1 MAEQNDSN
9 ASQSPSSG
17 TQINVFDNY
26 LIDLAKWTG
35 SKLYSL
41 TKSTI
46 LPIAIGSGLA
56 VGTHL
61 LTSDNSSKDSTLNDL
76 TYTQVDGTIFE
87 RDENRGY
94 SLESL
99 MQDQIDKA
107 EEVYDNEVNQTN
119 QKYNT
124 INNNAKKESEKVWSL
139 ETKAKIEEAKPK
151 KEQINYRTRIEER
164 SKRYEEALKK

>member
-1 MAEQNDSN
+1 MVEQTD
-9 ASQSPSSG
+9 
-17 TQINVFDNY
+17 TEDNTEEQGNY
-26 LIDLAKWTG
+26 YNLIFQGVPDIAKWTS

-41 TKSTI
+41 TKTTI

-61 LTSDNSSKDSTLNDL
+61 LTSDNNARDSTLNDL

-99 MQDQIDKA
+99 MQNQIDKA
-107 EEVYDNEVNQTN
+107 EKVYDNKVNQTN
-119 QKYNT
+119 QKYDR
-124 INNNAKKESEKVWSL
+124 INDKTREESKKVWSL
-139 ETKAKIEEAKPK
+139 EAKAKTEEAKPEE
-151 KEQINYRTRIEER
+151 EQINYRARIEER